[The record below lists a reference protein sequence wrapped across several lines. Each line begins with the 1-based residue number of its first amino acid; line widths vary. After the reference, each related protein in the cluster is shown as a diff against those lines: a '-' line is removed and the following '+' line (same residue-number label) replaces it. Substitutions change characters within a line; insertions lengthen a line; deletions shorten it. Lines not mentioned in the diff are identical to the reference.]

1 MIPSEWGGL
10 DDGHPCVGN
19 GVWCADRNLTRNLG
33 MVVGM
38 VGKNVGVQV
47 RPDVV

>member
-1 MIPSEWGGL
+1 MMVILVLEM
-10 DDGHPCVGN
+10 